1 MSWLSSALPSSISFL
16 NLNTRRANLRTIA
29 EPPPIDAAPAPI
41 FDFSGTAL
49 QTDYP
54 DTIGKRYYVKII
66 DNVFSLDEC
75 EALVRFAE
83 TGIFESGDNSG
94 QRERDGD
101 GGEDSADWQ
110 PVVIR
115 TNSRYGHQ
123 AGHALDALYRNSD
136 RILRFSS
143 SVASWVF
150 DRLQPHISELV
161 EIRPNT
167 EWEKVV
173 GKPMPGV
180 PGGGGEVWR
189 LVGVNERLSFLR
201 YGKGMSFKE
210 HCDSHVTVR
219 DSEGSGARCGRVT
232 IQIYLTSPGSEVV
245 REPSR
250 VEGGSTRLWSKDM
263 KRHVDVEPKP
273 GRVLV
278 FQHRGVLHSGEE
290 VLEGTKYTLRSDLM
304 FRSKR
309 VT

>member
-16 NLNTRRANLRTIA
+16 NLSTRRANLRTIA

-54 DTIGKRYYVKII
+54 DMVGKRYYVKII

-75 EALVRFAE
+75 EALVRA
-83 TGIFESGDNSG
+83 
-94 QRERDGD
+94 GD
-101 GGEDSADWQ
+101 GGEGTAEWQ

-115 TNSRYGHQ
+115 TNSRHGHQ

-143 SVASWVF
+143 PVASWVF

-232 IQIYLTSPGSEVV
+232 IQIYLTSPG
-245 REPSR
+245 

-278 FQHRGVLHSGEE
+278 FQHRGMLHSGEE

-304 FRSKR
+304 FRSER